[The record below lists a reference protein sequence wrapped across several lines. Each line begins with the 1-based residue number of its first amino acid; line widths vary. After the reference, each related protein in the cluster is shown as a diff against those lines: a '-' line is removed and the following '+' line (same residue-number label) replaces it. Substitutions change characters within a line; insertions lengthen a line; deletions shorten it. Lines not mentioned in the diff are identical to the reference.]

1 MRCFH
6 ASSMRPTTRAIA
18 RVVACTVAL
27 ATIARTAP
35 LAAQARRDSVVV
47 APTAPPAA
55 LGARAARQS
64 WTSDRRA
71 YVVGDLVIVRLDEN
85 TVASATSR
93 DDATNRRS
101 SDFGFELVTPGA
113 TAATAP
119 GASFEADK
127 NAESRNRGDRSRQ
140 LRLQGEITARV
151 MAVDPVTGVLQLKG
165 SKTVGVDK
173 DQQLITFAGSVRPQD
188 LTGTNVIASSRVAD
202 ARLDIVNKG
211 SLGKAKQGIVGRV
224 LGALWP

>member
-1 MRCFH
+1 MR
-6 ASSMRPTTRAIA
+6 IA
-18 RVVACTVAL
+18 PAL
-27 ATIARTAP
+27 ATFAPALVLALASSAAP

-55 LGARAARQS
+55 LGARAGRQS

-71 YVVGDLVIVRLDEN
+71 FAVGDLVIVRLEEN

-93 DDATNRRS
+93 DDATNDRS
-101 SDFGFELVTPGA
+101 ADFGFQLVTPGA

-127 NAESRNRGDRSRQ
+127 RAQSRNRGDRSRQ

-151 MAVDPVTGVLQLKG
+151 MAIDPVTGVLQLKG
-165 SKTVGVDK
+165 TKTVGVDK

-188 LTGTNVIASSRVAD
+188 LTGTNMVASSRVAD

-224 LGALWP
+224 LGAFWP